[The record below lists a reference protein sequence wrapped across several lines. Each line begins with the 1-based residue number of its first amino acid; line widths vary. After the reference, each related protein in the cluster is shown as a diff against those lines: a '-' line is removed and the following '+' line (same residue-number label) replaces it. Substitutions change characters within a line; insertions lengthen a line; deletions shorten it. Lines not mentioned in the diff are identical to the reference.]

1 MMIYH
6 ELSAAEYERKVAEKV
21 AEEMN
26 RWKPK
31 KWRSVSKPE
40 ESIRR

>member
-1 MMIYH
+1 MIIH
-6 ELSAAEYERKVAEKV
+6 HKLSAAEYERRVAEKV

-31 KWRSVSKPE
+31 KWRSASKNE
-40 ESIRR
+40 EVIG